1 MLGGLV
7 LFCVIVLQFWY
18 MNNLKKE
25 YLKKSEYRRLDLLRH
40 KEDVENLEA
49 ENKILREQI
58 KDLRY
63 DLNQVMH
70 KLEGKK

>member
-1 MLGGLV
+1 MLGGIF
-7 LFCVIVLQFWY
+7 LFCVILSQCWY
-18 MNNLKKE
+18 MHNLKKE
-25 YLKKSEYRRLDLLRH
+25 CLKKSDYRRLDLLRH
-40 KEDVENLEA
+40 KEDVSNLEA

>member
-1 MLGGLV
+1 MHNMKKE
-7 LFCVIVLQFWY
+7 C
-18 MNNLKKE
+18 LKKA
-25 YLKKSEYRRLDLLRH
+25 KYRRLDSLKHR
-40 KEDVENLEA
+40 EDVESLEA

-63 DLNQVMH
+63 DLNQVMS

>member
-1 MLGGLV
+1 
-7 LFCVIVLQFWY
+7 

-25 YLKKSEYRRLDLLRH
+25 CLKKAKYRRLDFLKQR
-40 KEDVENLEA
+40 ENVENLEA

>member
-1 MLGGLV
+1 MLGGIF
-7 LFCVIVLQFWY
+7 LFCVILLQCWY
-18 MNNLKKE
+18 MHNMKKECLKKA
-25 YLKKSEYRRLDLLRH
+25 KYRRLDFLKHR
-40 KEDVENLEA
+40 EDVESLEA

-63 DLNQVMH
+63 DLNQVMS

>member
-18 MNNLKKE
+18 MSNLKKE
-25 YLKKSEYRRLDLLRH
+25 CLKKSEYRRLDLLRH

-63 DLNQVMH
+63 DLNQVMS

>member
-18 MNNLKKE
+18 INNSKKECLKKA
-25 YLKKSEYRRLDLLRH
+25 KYRRLDSLKHR
-40 KEDVENLEA
+40 EDVENLEA

-63 DLNQVMH
+63 DLNQVMS
-70 KLEGKK
+70 KLEEVK

>member
-7 LFCVIVLQFWY
+7 LFCVIALQFWY

-25 YLKKSEYRRLDLLRH
+25 CLKKSKYRRLDFLKQR
-40 KEDVENLEA
+40 ENVENLEA

>member
-7 LFCVIVLQFWY
+7 LFCVIALQFWY
-18 MNNLKKE
+18 MNNLKKKC
-25 YLKKSEYRRLDLLRH
+25 LKKSEYRRLDLLRH
-40 KEDVENLEA
+40 KEDVSNLEA

>member
-25 YLKKSEYRRLDLLRH
+25 CLKKAKYRRLDSLKHR
-40 KEDVENLEA
+40 EDVENLEA

-63 DLNQVMH
+63 DLNQVMS
-70 KLEGKK
+70 KLEGVK

>member
-1 MLGGLV
+1 MLGGIF
-7 LFCVIVLQFWY
+7 LFCVILLQCWY
-18 MNNLKKE
+18 IHNVKKE
-25 YLKKSEYRRLDLLRH
+25 CLNKAKYRRLDSLKHR
-40 KEDVENLEA
+40 EDVENLEA